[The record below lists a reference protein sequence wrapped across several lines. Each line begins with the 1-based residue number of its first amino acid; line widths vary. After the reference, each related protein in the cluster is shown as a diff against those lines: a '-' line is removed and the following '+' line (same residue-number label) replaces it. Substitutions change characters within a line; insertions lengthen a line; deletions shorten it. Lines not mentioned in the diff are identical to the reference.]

1 MPSSIFEIKALST
14 LREAFLA
21 LLPVVLIMNSL
32 VLIGGLI
39 QILNTWGI
47 PIPDVGGDAISR
59 LYYFLLPF
67 FVSLSLGTLLAQQ
80 KGLDLIG
87 TLLIAIVCFLRG
99 TGFLSISQDA
109 QLSSYHGSVLTSI
122 LVTWMAVRLL
132 HHFSTKPHL
141 QLVSSRAPSRNE
153 ISPRLV
159 SALNLILPGFLTVL
173 CIELLRLG
181 AVRLAS
187 IDLLAQVDFQ
197 IHQIEPVRELI
208 LYKVI
213 SLCSWTIGIHGD
225 HSASGVFR
233 FLYNTPIGDSIAIQ
247 LKTFHAAFVN
257 MGGGG
262 ATLPIPFIILFS
274 KRLSRFKTIA
284 KISLPFSLFTI
295 NETLLFGLPILF
307 NPVFLVPFFSTA
319 FVNMAIA
326 LTAIHFNLFTVSP
339 EPIHWMTPPLYKAYV
354 ASGGSGWAMLTQLT
368 CIVIDGCIY
377 YPFLL
382 IAAQRYEA
390 PKALSHLFY
399 KNNGRFLTEA
409 YDQRQE
415 TDFFTQQES
424 DTRSAAACQSVL
436 SQLKKGRF
444 LLYFQPKVSA
454 SSLEIVGL
462 EALLRFQTHT
472 GQIIPP
478 TFLPTLYQQG
488 LSKAVDQKVIDLIFD
503 DLRHWQTQKIAIPPI
518 ALNFDKDFLLD
529 AIAVKDLIRRAEEF
543 GVSFYIEI
551 TEHTYAKEGKALA
564 TAVRQL
570 RTAGHRI
577 SIDDFGSGYSSL
589 TSLVSL
595 EADEI
600 KLDRAFAVPAKNA
613 VERSTVL
620 LSSSIQMCHKLGFS
634 VVAEGIETKAQLRLV
649 QRCGVDVVQGY
660 YLGQPA
666 SLQQISQH
674 LLQTDYGKSA

>member
-1 MPSSIFEIKALST
+1 MPTSVLRIKALST

-32 VLIGGLI
+32 VIMGKLI
-39 QILNTWGI
+39 QIINIWGI
-47 PIPDVGGDAISR
+47 PIPDVGSDAISR
-59 LYYFLLPF
+59 LYYFLLPL
-67 FVSLSLGTLLAQQ
+67 FVSLSLSTLLAQE
-80 KGLDLIG
+80 KGLDQIG
-87 TLLIAIVCFLRG
+87 TLLIVMVCFLRG
-99 TGFLSISQDA
+99 TGFLSISLDA

-122 LVTWMAVRLL
+122 LVTWIAIRLL
-132 HHFSTKPHL
+132 HHFSTKPRL
-141 QLVSSRAPSRNE
+141 QLVSSRDPSRDE

-159 SALNLILPGFLTVL
+159 SALNLIIPGFLTVL
-173 CIELLRLG
+173 CVELLRLG
-181 AVRLAS
+181 AVRLV
-187 IDLLAQVDFQ
+187 DMTLLAQTGFQ
-197 IHQIEPVRELI
+197 IRPMEPVRELI
-208 LYKVI
+208 LYKAI
-213 SLCSWTIGIHGD
+213 SLCSWLVGIHGE
-225 HSASGVFR
+225 HSASGFFR
-233 FLYNTPIGDSIAIQ
+233 SLYNTPVGDATAIQ
-247 LKTFHAAFVN
+247 LNTFHAAFVN
-257 MGGGG
+257 MGGTGS
-262 ATLPIPFIILFS
+262 TLPIPFIILFS
-274 KRLSRFKTIA
+274 KRLSRFRAIA

-307 NPVFLVPFFSTA
+307 NPVFLIPFLSTA

-339 EPIHWMTPPLYKAYV
+339 DPIYWMTPPFYKAYV
-354 ASGGSGWAMLTQLT
+354 ASGGSGWAMLTQLV

-390 PKALSHLFY
+390 PKDLFDLFH
-399 KNNGRFLTEA
+399 KNNGRFLSEA
-409 YDQRQE
+409 LVQRRE

-424 DTRSAAACQSVL
+424 HIKSAAVCQSVL

-454 SSLEIVGL
+454 STLKIVGL

-488 LSKAVDQKVIDLIFD
+488 LSKTVDQKVIDLVFD
-503 DLRHWQTQKIAIPPI
+503 DLRHWQAKKIAIPPI

-529 AIAVKDLIRRAEEF
+529 TTAVKDFIRRAKEF
-543 GVSFYIEI
+543 GVYFCIEI
-551 TEHTYAKEGKALA
+551 TEHTYVKEGKALA
-564 TAVRQL
+564 LAVRHL
-570 RTAGHRI
+570 RAAGHRI

-600 KLDRAFAVPAKNA
+600 KLDRALAVPAKNE
-613 VERSTVL
+613 VERGMVL
-620 LSSSIQMCHKLGFS
+620 LVSSIQLCHKLGFS
-634 VVAEGIETKAQLRLV
+634 VVAEGIETKDQLHLV

-660 YLGQPA
+660 YLGRPV
-666 SLQQISQH
+666 SLQQVNQY
-674 LLQTDYGKSA
+674 LLKTDYGEST